1 MAPAYGSFAAPRH
14 HRLLLIMN
22 KDRPRFRLYMAISLD
37 GFVASPDGSVKWLEP
52 YDPYE
57 VGFGDFLASAG
68 AIVMGRKSYDQ
79 MLTWDVWPYP
89 GKRTVV
95 MTRRPLTPTTPDT
108 EASSDPVETIAQRLA
123 RETTRGDVWVF
134 GGGELARAF
143 LAADRLDTLE
153 LCIVPVLIG
162 EGLPLFGPGTRA
174 SNLRLTRM
182 QPYAN
187 GLVCVDYE
195 VMRRDT
201 PAPA

>member
-1 MAPAYGSFAAPRH
+1 
-14 HRLLLIMN
+14 
-22 KDRPRFRLYMAISLD
+22 
-37 GFVASPDGSVKWLEP
+37 
-52 YDPYE
+52 
-57 VGFGDFLASAG
+57 
-68 AIVMGRKSYDQ
+68 
-79 MLTWDVWPYP
+79 
-89 GKRTVV
+89 VV